1 MERLTNKKE
10 ADAQRKSYEHRLK
23 QGYPRN
29 IPEER
34 FLKLAA
40 YEDAEEEGR
49 WVALPPKTQD
59 VDFMRIFE
67 LITADGEG
75 RVIILPCK
83 VGRVLYAPTRNFVSE
98 FRVTQFDYGGYENP
112 YLWVNWYLLKG
123 ITGNYR
129 SDGIPAVE
137 IGKTV
142 FLTCKEAEA
151 ALKGEKTDG

>member
-10 ADAQRKSYEHRLK
+10 ADAQRKSYERRLK

-67 LITADGEG
+67 LITADGDG
-75 RVIILPCK
+75 RAIMLPCK
-83 VGRVLYAPTRNFVSE
+83 VGSTVYWIPDLTGDVIREDTVGGICV
-98 FRVTQFDYGGYENP
+98 YGGDRIRVMLPN
-112 YLWVNWYLLKG
+112 LKLEP
-123 ITGNYR
+123 IYPNAHLFFTR
-129 SDGIPAVE
+129 E
-137 IGKTV
+137 
-142 FLTCKEAEA
+142 EAEA
-151 ALKGEKTDG
+151 ALKGAKTDG

>member
-40 YEDAEEEGR
+40 YEDAKEEGR

-83 VGRVLYAPTRNFVSE
+83 IGDKVYINTPNGATLCEVIYSITKPE
-98 FRVTQFDYGGYENP
+98 FRTKTLDGLRGLDFSFHDY
-112 YLWVNWYLLKG
+112 
-123 ITGNYR
+123 
-129 SDGIPAVE
+129 
-137 IGKTV
+137 GKTV
-142 FLTCKEAEA
+142 FLTHEEAEA
-151 ALKGEKTDG
+151 ALKGAKTDG